1 MIKKESDFTF
11 ERVLVKMRFY
21 ANKHVLFSDPDLR
34 FLIENY
40 NKDLQSIPFGSTC
53 DLMSL
58 MTRNTD
64 NKGHEKASS

>member
-1 MIKKESDFTF
+1 
-11 ERVLVKMRFY
+11 MRFY